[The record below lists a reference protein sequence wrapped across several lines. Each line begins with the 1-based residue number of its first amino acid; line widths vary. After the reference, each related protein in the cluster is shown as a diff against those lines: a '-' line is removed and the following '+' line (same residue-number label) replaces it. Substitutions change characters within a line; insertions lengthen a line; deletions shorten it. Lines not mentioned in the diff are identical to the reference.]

1 MKFAYKNKEYSSVDG
16 VKDAH
21 WVGMDFSDCFVFDF
35 YTKTANSGG
44 YDSRGGAYK
53 IKSMVLDGVELD
65 VTQAPQYSVG
75 LHKLTIR
82 LLPEYANDFKF
93 GYITPFS
100 STGAN
105 NIISIHFPECVTTC
119 SNDVFYNYH
128 FNVVQDYGDNPLWL
142 TFPNTLTKVGA
153 RFSEIFAGATVNKP
167 VYSVLTSPTKIVN
180 TFSAGVYGMEPFYT
194 KYSGNRIYV
203 PNNLLAEYKADAY
216 WSNNNQYASRIY
228 GYTSIVNGIPV

>member
-1 MKFAYKNKEYSSVDG
+1 MKFAYKNKEYSSVNG

-21 WVGMDFSDCFVFDF
+21 CPGVDLSDCFVFDF
-35 YTKTANSGG
+35 YTRTANSGR
-44 YDSRGGAYK
+44 YDSGGYR
-53 IKSMVLDGVELD
+53 IESMVLDGVELN
-65 VTQAPQYSVG
+65 VTQIPQYNVG
-75 LHKLTIR
+75 LHKLIIK
-82 LLPEYANDFKF
+82 LLPEYADDFKF
-93 GYITPFS
+93 GYVSPFS

-105 NIISIHFPECVTTC
+105 NIISIHFPERATTC

-128 FNVVQDYGDNPLWL
+128 FNVVPDYGDNPLWL
-142 TFPNTLTKVGA
+142 TFPKTLTKVGA

-167 VYSVLTSPTKIVN
+167 VYSVLTSPTKIIN
-180 TFSAGVYGMEPFYT
+180 TFGAGVYGMEPFYS

-203 PNNLLAEYKADAY
+203 PNNLLSQYKADAY